1 LSASNLFKLAFVSA
15 VLAAV
20 YLASAVMPASADAK
34 RRAAAADAGVQLRG
48 VNLTPNRAFMVGP
61 YGFSDADN
69 AREIDS
75 ACALN
80 ASVVRLFVSIPD
92 LEAEGP
98 GQIDSDYAGKLDS
111 LMSQSARCGLR
122 VIMSLGG
129 TPKWDSTAPLE
140 KFFMKFPA
148 LDGGQYYHDISAWV
162 MRRWPGLYAIE
173 VANEPNLTSFWM
185 GSPRQYAELVNAAGA
200 AKREVGSGT
209 LIIAG
214 ALSGDGAAG
223 YLQQLYSAG
232 MRGQNGVS
240 LHPYSTLC
248 RPLCQPFVDPARAGS
263 PFRGSIET
271 VHRTMLQNR
280 DPSQLYLTEF
290 GFSTC
295 PSQPVCV
302 SDRVQAAWTSRS
314 VQVADC
320 YPYIAGLT
328 AFTLRDIDVPAS
340 WDATA
345 WHFHFGLMGANFAPK
360 PAFGALGS
368 AYRRLA
374 RSDALARSATAKG
387 RRSRRAKA
395 VGAASSAKCHRLL
408 AKGGQAKKRAKR

>member
-1 LSASNLFKLAFVSA
+1 
-15 VLAAV
+15 
-20 YLASAVMPASADAK
+20 
-34 RRAAAADAGVQLRG
+34 
-48 VNLTPNRAFMVGP
+48 MVGQ

-80 ASVVRLFVSIPD
+80 ATVVRLFVSIPD
-92 LEAEGP
+92 LESKGP
-98 GQIDSDYAGKLDS
+98 GQIDPGYAAKLDS
-111 LMSQSARCGLR
+111 LMSESGRCGLR

-148 LDGGQYYHDISAWV
+148 LDGGQYYHDIAAWA
-162 MRRWPGLYAIE
+162 MQRWPGLYGIE

-185 GSPRQYAELVNAAGA
+185 GTPGQYAELVNAAGA

-214 ALSGDGAAG
+214 ALSGDGAAR

-232 MRGQNGVS
+232 MHGQDAIS
-240 LHPYSTLC
+240 LHPYSTVC
-248 RPLCQPFVDPARAGS
+248 RPFCQPFVDPARASS
-263 PFRGSIET
+263 PFRSSIET

-280 DPSQLYLTEF
+280 DPSELYLTEF

-302 SDRVQAAWTSRS
+302 SDRMQSLWTSRS

-328 AFTLRDIDVPAS
+328 TFTLRDIDVPAT

-345 WHFHFGLMGANFAPK
+345 WHFHFGLMGADFSPK
-360 PAFGALGS
+360 PAFGAL
-368 AYRRLA
+368 AATYRRLT
-374 RSDALARSATAKG
+374 RTDTLARSAAGKG
-387 RRSRRAKA
+387 SRSRRAR
-395 VGAASSAKCHRLL
+395 VIRAATSTKCGRLL
-408 AKGGQAKKRAKR
+408 GRSQAKKRAKR